1 MKKRMKCSAKNIRTT
16 FFGCD
21 VCFSPSQYV
30 VKLEMNSNRQ
40 NMIKKLRWAYPWVLP
55 PFIVSAPMRVMA
67 GPELAVAVSRAKGLG
82 FIGPNP
88 KIEDQSQDLEQAR
101 KLLSSAPDSPS
112 QADFQSLAADR
123 ALPVGVGFQIW
134 DSNMDLVIS
143 VVKKHQP
150 CAAWLFAPRNGQ
162 EEVNNWT
169 SSIRNVSP
177 NTQIWL
183 QVGTL
188 REAITATQSKDRPD
202 VLVIQGSE
210 AGGHGRAVD
219 GTSIMTLF
227 PEVADNIR
235 DSGIPLLAA
244 GGIADGR
251 GVVAA
256 LGLGAAGIIMGTRFL
271 AAKETRISKGYQ
283 QEIVRATDGGVT
295 TTRTMIYNHL
305 RGTMGWP
312 EQFSPRGLINKSF
325 IEHQAGVP
333 FEKLQALYEDAA
345 KTGDSGWG
353 PEGRLATYA
362 GTAVGLV
369 KSVDGAGDIVK
380 QTREEASDIIKSLT
394 I

>member
-1 MKKRMKCSAKNIRTT
+1 
-16 FFGCD
+16 
-21 VCFSPSQYV
+21 
-30 VKLEMNSNRQ
+30 
-40 NMIKKLRWAYPWVLP
+40 
-55 PFIVSAPMRVMA
+55 MA
-67 GPELAVAVSRAKGLG
+67 GPELAVTVSRAKGLG
-82 FIGPNP
+82 FIGPNTT
-88 KIEDQSQDLEQAR
+88 IEGQSADLEQAR
-101 KLLSSAPDSPS
+101 KLISSGPASPFQVDPKKQEADRTLPIGIGFQLWDS
-112 QADFQSLAADR
+112 DMRLAA
-123 ALPVGVGFQIW
+123 
-134 DSNMDLVIS
+134 SLV
-143 VVKKHQP
+143 KTHQP

-162 EEVNNWT
+162 EEIDSWT
-169 SSIRNVSP
+169 SSIRNASP

-188 REAITATQSKDRPD
+188 HEAVIATQSKNRPD

-210 AGGHGRAVD
+210 AGGHGRATD

-227 PEVADNIR
+227 PEVADKIR

-271 AAKETRISKGYQ
+271 AAREARISKGYQ
-283 QEIVRATDGGVT
+283 QEIVRATDGGVA

-312 EQFSPRGLINKSF
+312 EQFSPRGLTNRSF
-325 IEHQAGVP
+325 TDHQAGVT
-333 FEKLQALYEDAA
+333 FEKLQALYQEAV

-362 GTAVGLV
+362 GTAVGLIQEV
-369 KSVDGAGDIVK
+369 QAAGEIVEW
-380 QTREEASDIIKSLT
+380 TREEAKAIIQSLV